1 MDQIMNFRNSFFLLH
16 FLLIGLFSNG
26 QENHTISFQGQSFE
40 IPENNSSFQ
49 WENKREFNGGHYV
62 WIQFYH
68 SPDQT
73 VQNELKIQG
82 IELLNYYKKA
92 TYLAFVPSYF
102 DKSKL
107 NNFGVRGCIYISNE
121 QKIHQ
126 IIRNNEFDAWAISGG
141 NRLVN
146 VVLYSNVSIEKCLLD
161 LSKLKISI
169 LESPKNSNTLMISVP
184 VNQLNDLVSLPY
196 IQWVEEISSPSVK
209 DDNRGRNL
217 HRSNSLDT
225 QTGAGRNYTGD
236 GIGVLVR
243 DDGIVGPHIDFEGRI
258 DNSNASNSG
267 PTHGD
272 GVAGIFAGAGNLDP
286 LMRGM
291 AAGASIYVT
300 NYASSFLDAATTGL
314 INAGTVQ
321 ITNSSYSDG
330 CNSGYTSGS
339 QTIDQQMSTHPSLL
353 HVFSGGNDGTS
364 NCGYGAG
371 GNWGNITGGH
381 KQGKNAIATAN
392 VYFDGSLVTSSSRG
406 PAYDGRIKPDIAANG
421 QNQNSTDENNTYQ
434 VFGGTSGAA
443 PGIAGISAQLY
454 EAYADANAG
463 ALPKAA
469 LIKAALLNT
478 ANDAGNIGPDYKFG
492 WGIVN
497 GLRAAKLIEDNH
509 FLSST
514 ISNGG
519 SNLHNIVIPAG
530 AKQVRFMVYWSD
542 PASAP
547 GVSTCL
553 VNDIDLKVTAPNSTV
568 YFPWILDPTPNATSL
583 DAPATNGVDH
593 LNNMEQVLFNN
604 PIAGTYTINI
614 TGFDIAF
621 GPQEYFVVY
630 EILTN
635 PITVTYP
642 NMGESFVPGE
652 TESLHWDAINPS
664 GSTLLEYS
672 NNNGASWTTITTVS
686 AGITN
691 YAWTVPNS
699 ITGTAKIRVTN
710 NGNSDSNDETF
721 SIANVV
727 TGQQIIKVCPDSAT
741 FVWNP
746 VSNALS
752 YDLYLLGVK
761 YMEVVGSSTTT
772 SISVP
777 IANYAQP
784 IWFAVV
790 ARNNTLGWKSRRTI
804 ASYYGGG
811 LLNCS
816 IPNDLELSTIN
827 NDASDFSSICN
838 GSSPA
843 YVSVKITNTG
853 LNSQSNFPISFQVNS
868 NTAITETY
876 TGTINSGQQVNY
888 TFTTPISGF
897 TNGASTLT
905 CEVTL
910 AGDQFAGNN
919 QQILSFSN
927 QSTAI
932 ATPFL
937 ETFDLGGF
945 PSMWTIL
952 NADGN
957 MTWQLTSVTG
967 AAGTSTS
974 AMFMNH
980 FSYTATGQEDIFQTE
995 IMNISSS
1002 TAGLSF
1008 DLAKANYSSS
1018 FADGLKV
1025 DISTDCGL
1033 TFQNIYD
1040 KSGALLETVANQSN
1054 SWSPS
1059 AANQWRN
1066 EIVDLAPFLSA
1077 GNAMFRFTAVN
1088 GYGNSTYIDN
1098 ININSDL
1105 NLAENNFLDFTIYPN
1120 PASDIL
1126 TISLSN
1132 NLQHDCAILVTNELG
1147 QLLGESKMVSS
1158 NHMTTVDLSDVE
1170 RGIYFITLIKEG
1182 VSTTKRFIKF

>member
-1 MDQIMNFRNSFFLLH
+1 MVQFLNFRNTFFLLS
-16 FLLIGLFSNG
+16 FLLLGHFSNG
-26 QENHTISFQGQSFE
+26 QESRTISFQGKSIE
-40 IPENNSSFQ
+40 IPENISTFQ
-49 WENKREFNGGHYV
+49 WENEMAFNGGHYV
-62 WIQFYH
+62 WMQFYQ
-68 SPDQT
+68 SPNQT
-73 VQNELKIQG
+73 VQNDLKLQG
-82 IELLNYYKKA
+82 IELLDYYKKG
-92 TYLAFVPSYF
+92 TYLTFVPGYF

-107 NNFGVRGCIYISNE
+107 NSLGVRGCIAISNDL
-121 QKIHQ
+121 KMHQ
-126 IIRNNEFDAWAISGG
+126 IVRNDAFDAWAMAGE

-169 LESPKNSNTLMISVP
+169 LESPKNSKTLKISLPAHRMVE
-184 VNQLNDLVSLPY
+184 LVSLPY
-196 IQWVEEISSPSVK
+196 VQWVEQISSPSVK

-217 HRSNSLDT
+217 HRSNSMDT

-236 GIGVLVR
+236 GIGILVR

-258 DNSNASNSG
+258 DNSNATNSG

-291 AAGASIYVT
+291 AAGASVYVT
-300 NYASSFLDAATTGL
+300 NYASSFLDAATTSL
-314 INAGTVQ
+314 INGGAVQ

-339 QTIDQQMSTHPSLL
+339 QTIDQQMATHASLL
-353 HVFSGGNDGTS
+353 HVFSAGNDGTS

-392 VYFDGSLVTSSSRG
+392 VYFDGSLVNSSSRG

-443 PGIAGISAQLY
+443 PGVAGISAQLY
-454 EAYADANAG
+454 EAYANANSG

-519 SNLHNIVIPAG
+519 SNLHNIVIPVG
-530 AKQVRFMVYWSD
+530 TKQVRFMVYWSD

-547 GVSTCL
+547 GVLTCL
-553 VNDIDLKVTAPNSTV
+553 VNDLDLKVTAPNSTV
-568 YFPWILDPTPNATSL
+568 YFPWILDPTPNTTSL
-583 DAPATNGVDH
+583 NALATNGADH

-604 PIAGTYTINI
+604 PAAGTYTVNI

-664 GSTLLEYS
+664 GSTLLEFS
-672 NNNGASWTTITTVS
+672 NNNGASWSTIATVP

-699 ITGTAKIRVTN
+699 ITGIAKIKVTN
-710 NGNSDSNDETF
+710 NGSSDSSDETF
-721 SIANVV
+721 SIANLVS
-727 TGQQIIKVCPDSAT
+727 GQQIIKVCPDSAT
-741 FVWNP
+741 FVWNA
-746 VSNALS
+746 VGGAMS

-761 YMEVVGSSTTT
+761 YMEVAGSSSST
-772 SISVP
+772 SITVP
-777 IANYAQP
+777 ITNYAQP
-784 IWFAVV
+784 LWFAVV
-790 ARNNTLGWKSRRTI
+790 ARNNPLGWKSRRTI
-804 ASYYGGG
+804 ASYYAGG

-816 IPNDLELSTIN
+816 IPNDLELSSIN

-838 GSSPA
+838 GSTPA

-853 LNSQSNFPISFQVNS
+853 LNSQSNFPVSFQVNS
-868 NTAITETY
+868 NTVITETY
-876 TGTINSGQQVNY
+876 SGTINSGQQVNY

-905 CEVTL
+905 CGVSL
-910 AGDQFAGNN
+910 VGDQFVGNN

-927 QSTAI
+927 QSTAT

-937 ETFDLGGF
+937 ETFDLAGF
-945 PSMWTIL
+945 PAMWTIL

-957 MTWQLTSVTG
+957 MTWELTSAIGSSGVT
-967 AAGTSTS
+967 TNVLY
-974 AMFMNH
+974 MNH
-980 FSYTATGQEDIFQTE
+980 FSYTTTGQEDIFQTE

-1008 DLAKANYSSS
+1008 DLAKANYSAS

-1040 KSGALLETVANQSN
+1040 KSGSILETVTYQSN

-1077 GNAMFRFTAVN
+1077 GNAMFRFTTVN

-1105 NLAENNFLDFTIYPN
+1105 NLAENSILDFVVYPN
-1120 PASDIL
+1120 PTSDAL
-1126 TISLSN
+1126 TISCTH
-1132 NLQHDCAILVTNELG
+1132 NLQNDCAILVTNELG
-1147 QLLGESKMVSS
+1147 QVIRESQIVSS
-1158 NHMTTVDLSDVE
+1158 NHMTSVDLSDIE
-1170 RGIYFITLIKEG
+1170 RGIYFISLTKEG
-1182 VSTTKRFIKF
+1182 VSSTKRFVKF